1 MQYKKIKAGE
11 CAGECDKID
20 GLISEYHSVFLAFSS
35 AFSRHFSGILRH
47 LPINYV
53 SEKIN

>member
-20 GLISEYHSVFLAFSS
+20 GLISEYHSVFLAFSL
-35 AFSRHFSGILRH
+35 AFPRHFSGILQH